1 MSFVRGVR
9 TVGTFVTLFV
19 TVALVGVPGQAQTA
33 GALATLPALVVAV
46 NHGRLLSVANL
57 QRVVIAAPDIADVN
71 VITRNEVMIIGK
83 HVGETTLSLWSAV
96 GRSDYR
102 VAVVAV
108 SSEELTRTLKAVVG
122 EPGVRA
128 EVVGDLV
135 VLDGTVRTEAAREQ
149 AERIASGFG
158 RQILNRLAVQQPT
171 AQPAEV
177 LGQALAVELRGYPVT
192 ITVTSPDTVRIDGLV
207 ETAYDAAKIESI
219 AKTYFKNVVMTVRVR
234 NPVEIQI
241 ATVVAEINR
250 TALND
255 LGVQY
260 GGGAP
265 TSPFLG
271 TPGVVNF
278 GLFTAPNAVATE
290 LDTLIGQL
298 HYLET
303 RNAARILTNP
313 RLVVMDGHV
322 AKMLV
327 GGEIPIPTVTQNG
340 QTTITYQEFGVRLE
354 FKPIAQPGAPINLD
368 LLTEVSA
375 LDFADAIVANGFRI
389 PALQTRRA
397 ETVVAMEP
405 GQFLAIGGLIQNTV
419 SKVITKLPL
428 FGDIPILGELFRST
442 TFQRGE
448 SELVI
453 FVAPSIVRPVST
465 APPVPPMPDPDQLN
479 P

>member
-1 MSFVRGVR
+1 MSYVRGARLIGAV
-9 TVGTFVTLFV
+9 FTLLA
-19 TVALVGVPGQAQTA
+19 TAAVAVPNVQAQA
-33 GALATLPALVVAV
+33 APALVVPL
-46 NHGRLLSVANL
+46 NHGQLLTVVNL

-71 VITRNEVMIIGK
+71 VITRNEVMVIGK
-83 HVGETTLSLWSAV
+83 HVGDTTLSLWSSV
-96 GRSDYR
+96 GRSDYHVVVVPISGADLTKTLR
-102 VAVVAV
+102 DVLGEPDVRAQVVA
-108 SSEELTRTLKAVVG
+108 
-122 EPGVRA
+122 
-128 EVVGDLV
+128 DLV
-135 VLDGTVRTEAAREQ
+135 VLDGSVRTDAAKAQ

-158 RQILNRLAVQQPT
+158 KQVLNRLTVQEPS
-171 AQPAEV
+171 PAP
-177 LGQALAVELRGYPVT
+177 GQVAGQELATELRGYPVT
-192 ITVTSPDTVRIDGLV
+192 ITVTSPDTARIDGLV
-207 ETAYDAAKIESI
+207 ETAYDAAKIESV

-250 TALND
+250 TAIND

-265 TSPFLG
+265 NSPFLG
-271 TPGVVNF
+271 TPGIVNF
-278 GLFTAPNAVATE
+278 GLFTSPNAVATE
-290 LDTLIGQL
+290 LDTLIAQL

-313 RLVVMDGHV
+313 RLVVMDGH
-322 AKMLV
+322 AARMLV
-327 GGEIPIPTVTQNG
+327 GGQIPIPTVTTNG
-340 QTTITYQEFGVRLE
+340 QTTITYQDFGVKLE
-354 FKPIAQPGAPINLD
+354 FKPIAQPGAPITLD

-389 PALQTRRA
+389 PAIQTRRA
-397 ETVVAMEP
+397 ETSVAMQP
-405 GQFLAIGGLIQNTV
+405 GQFLAIGGLLQRTD

-428 FGDIPILGELFRST
+428 LGDIPILGALFRST

-453 FVAPSIVRPVST
+453 FVAPSIVRPAST
-465 APPVPPMPDPDQLN
+465 APAVPPLPDPEQLN